1 MEDLSAIFSSH
12 LFEFWECAAKGKSLC
27 ALMLSANW
35 KYIFWFPMLLRSV
48 LPTHSTLPAFT
59 SAQETLHNSEDRAG
73 SERTRKSGT
82 DGLEGTSFPVLQH
95 SQTMSWKWGY
105 FKGTSLKAARGLI
118 SLKPDR
124 PPAGE
129 SGVSLLLHHQ
139 CLSKQSPGVR
149 PGCLSIAVVTF
160 SLTDKHWAFS
170 RTVGTDAVIEGDRV
184 RGRKVN

>member
-12 LFEFWECAAKGKSLC
+12 LFEFGECAAKGKSPCFIYTLI
-27 ALMLSANW
+27 
-35 KYIFWFPMLLRSV
+35 YIFYFHVHVFKVRTSY
-48 LPTHSTLPAFT
+48 TLHAACFYLGPGYF
-59 SAQETLHNSEDRAG
+59 SHNSEDRVG

-82 DGLEGTSFPVLQH
+82 DGSEGISFPVLEH

-129 SGVSLLLHHQ
+129 SGVSLLLHHH